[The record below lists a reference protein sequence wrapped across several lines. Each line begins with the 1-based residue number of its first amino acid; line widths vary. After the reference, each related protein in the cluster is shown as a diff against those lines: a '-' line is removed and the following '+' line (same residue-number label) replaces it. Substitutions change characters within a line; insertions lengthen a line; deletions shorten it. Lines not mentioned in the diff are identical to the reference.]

1 MSLKPLSQD
10 QGTPLSPAPYFS
22 RISTQ
27 EFQDPA
33 SDAPDNYV
41 LIGFRPG
48 YALQAAELNEI
59 QEKFYLQQTLMATMI
74 SNWGGLGD
82 PYGPGWG
89 QNDAEPQAEDGG
101 AKERNGLTPL
111 SPSMIS
117 VNANTITFS
126 QGWYLTQIPKFDTD
140 VEGGQDKEINF
151 KVWIYSS
158 EDLTANI
165 SGAASAG
172 GTYLGFDIVQEFITE
187 EEDPGTPGDPGLG
200 DPSNAVA
207 NTIPGAT
214 RYKLSVNGIVQNTSG
229 AFDSITKASN
239 DQEKTPFAVKVS
251 SDGNGTIRFLNGR
264 TIG

>member
-1 MSLKPLSQD
+1 MSLKPFSQD
-10 QGTPLSPAPYFS
+10 QGTPLSPGPYFS

-27 EFQDPA
+27 EFTDPA
-33 SDAPDNYV
+33 SNPPDNYV
-41 LIGFRPG
+41 LVGFRPG

-74 SNWGGLGD
+74 SNWSGLGD
-82 PYGPGWG
+82 PFGPGWG
-89 QNDAEPQAEDGG
+89 QNDAEPQAGDGG

-117 VNANTITFS
+117 VNGNTITFS
-126 QGWYLTQIPKFDTD
+126 QGWYLTQIPKFDTS
-140 VEGGQDKEINF
+140 VEGGEDKEINF

-158 EDLTANI
+158 EDLTADI
-165 SGAASAG
+165 SGAAGAG

-187 EEDPGTPGDPGLG
+187 EEDPGLG

-214 RYKLSVNGIVQNTSG
+214 RYKLSVNGIVQNTG
-229 AFDSITKASN
+229 GGFVNITKASN

-251 SDGNGTIRFLNGR
+251 SDGNGIIRFLNGR
-264 TIG
+264 IIG